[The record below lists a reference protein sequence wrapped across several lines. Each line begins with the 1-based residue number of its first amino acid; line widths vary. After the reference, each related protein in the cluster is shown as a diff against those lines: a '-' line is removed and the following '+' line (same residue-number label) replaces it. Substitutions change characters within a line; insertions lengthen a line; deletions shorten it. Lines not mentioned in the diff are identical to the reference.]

1 VDLMLDKKQLTVRLP
16 QSTVD
21 FLSQKA
27 ENENKSLNDIM
38 TDITDEYMRW
48 HEGENGLKQIAL
60 LREKVRSEN
69 GIHPDSMEDIRKLR
83 DGDR

>member
-1 VDLMLDKKQLTVRLP
+1 MLDKKQLTVRLP

-21 FLSQKA
+21 YLSQKA

-38 TDITDEYMRW
+38 TDITDEYMKW
-48 HEGENGLKQIAL
+48 HEGENTLKEIAL
-60 LREKVRSEN
+60 LREEVRSEY
-69 GIHPDSMEDIRKLR
+69 GIHPDSTEDIRQLR

>member
-1 VDLMLDKKQLTVRLP
+1 MLDKKQLTVRLP

-21 FLSQKA
+21 YLSQKA

-38 TDITDEYMRW
+38 TDITDEYMKW
-48 HEGENGLKQIAL
+48 HEGENVLNEIAL
-60 LREKVRSEN
+60 LREKVRSEY
-69 GIHPDSMEDIRKLR
+69 GIHPDSTEDIRQLR